1 MCEPV
6 TIMAALAVATTAMTT
21 VAQVQQASANKKSID
36 AQNKVRAE
44 QIADQATQQANVNA
58 MQARQQRA
66 QSIAA
71 ASAAGVNLGSNS
83 FMASLQT
90 TTMNQANENGLIMEN
105 EENMQQANTAET
117 QSLLNSKATSPTFV
131 GATLNMALSGADA
144 YMSGKSQY
152 DLGANK
158 PTPNAG

>member
-6 TIMAALAVATTAMTT
+6 TLMAAFAVATTAMTA
-21 VAQVQQASANKKSID
+21 VAQSQQSSAQAKVIDQQSQIRAQQISQQAGQQENIA
-36 AQNKVRAE
+36 AQ
-44 QIADQATQQANVNA
+44 
-58 MQARQQRA
+58 QARQQRA
-66 QSIAA
+66 ASIAA

-90 TTMNQANENGLIMEN
+90 TSMNQSNENGLILQN
-105 EENMQQANTAET
+105 EKNNQQANVAET
-117 QSLLNSKATSPTFV
+117 QSLLNSKASSPTFL
-131 GATLNMALSGADA
+131 GATLNMALAGADA
-144 YMSGKSQY
+144 YMGGRSQY